1 MAELTRN
8 TYVLYCP
15 SRNPYDEQPLRG
27 KDAYNSLEEAFPDV
41 CLKSHWDPSLLANR
55 FILPQ
60 QEGALPTDYRPFTR
74 ICTNYFTGD
83 RGSGLGGEG
92 VAANPLRMGGRA
104 STDMPYADFA
114 KAVDRESD
122 LKGLDRLTTKYCE
135 EKRYMP
141 QSPATLS
148 QQMEQGFPEQ
158 KGFTVQEEK
167 ILSEVN
173 RPKVTVRS
181 QPFDCRALEDSR
193 NSAVSPRQFNNPT
206 KYDRQQKAIRAAAD
220 NGQKKTD
227 GYSSRV

>member
-1 MAELTRN
+1 
-8 TYVLYCP
+8 
-15 SRNPYDEQPLRG
+15 
-27 KDAYNSLEEAFPDV
+27 
-41 CLKSHWDPSLLANR
+41 
-55 FILPQ
+55 
-60 QEGALPTDYRPFTR
+60 
-74 ICTNYFTGD
+74 
-83 RGSGLGGEG
+83 
-92 VAANPLRMGGRA
+92 
-104 STDMPYADFA
+104 
-114 KAVDRESD
+114 
-122 LKGLDRLTTKYCE
+122 
-135 EKRYMP
+135 MP

-173 RPKVTVRS
+173 RPKATVRS